1 MDAARLTPFA
11 ITARY
16 PGEDSEVERGEAE
29 WAIVIAESVR
39 QAVRQALMAEG
50 LEP

>member
-16 PGEDSEVERGEAE
+16 PGEDSGVEWEEAE
-29 WAIVIAESVR
+29 QAIAIAESVR
-39 QAVRQALMAEG
+39 RTVRQTLTAEG
-50 LEP
+50 MEL